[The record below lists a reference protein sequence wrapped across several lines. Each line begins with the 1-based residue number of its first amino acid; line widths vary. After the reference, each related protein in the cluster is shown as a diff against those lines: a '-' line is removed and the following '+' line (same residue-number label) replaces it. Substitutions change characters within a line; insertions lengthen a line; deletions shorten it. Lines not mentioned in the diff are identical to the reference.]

1 MEDTIKTVI
10 FLSTLISNLAYADV
24 YVEGY
29 TTDDGTMVSPHYR
42 SDPDNR
48 VDNNYSYQGDI
59 NPYTGN
65 VGTKNT
71 DSYHSMFSG
80 SGGNNTS
87 NGTLNPPPTPLGG
100 YPDKLGGG
108 S

>member
-1 MEDTIKTVI
+1 MKTVV
-10 FLSTLISNLAYADV
+10 FLSGFISNLAYADV

-29 TTDDGTMVSPHYR
+29 TKNDGTIVSPHYR
-42 SDPDNR
+42 SNPDDR
-48 VDNNYSYQGDI
+48 VDNNYSYKGNI

-71 DSYHSMFSG
+71 ESHYSRFSG
-80 SGGNNTS
+80 NIHNNSS
-87 NGTLNPPPTPLGG
+87 NSSLNPKPTPLGG